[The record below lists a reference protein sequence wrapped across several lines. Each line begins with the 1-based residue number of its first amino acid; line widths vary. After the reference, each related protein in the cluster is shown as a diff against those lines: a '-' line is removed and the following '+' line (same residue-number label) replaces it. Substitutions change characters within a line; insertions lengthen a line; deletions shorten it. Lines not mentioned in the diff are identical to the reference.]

1 MSHQPHQSYLSYQP
15 HPPTYLFIMDT
26 SLFNAPQLQAI
37 EYCDGPSLVIAGAGS
52 GKTRVLT
59 HKIAYLIE
67 QGYEPWSIL
76 ALTFTNKAA
85 DEMKE
90 RIGQIVGRDVARHL
104 WMGTFHSV
112 FLRILRTEY
121 DKIGLQ
127 PNFTIYDA
135 ADSKS
140 LVKSIIKELKLDDK
154 TYKPSAVLNRIG
166 AAKNQLITAKQ
177 YAADAHIIESDC
189 RSKMPELH
197 KVYTQ
202 YSNRCRSANA
212 MDFDDILLY
221 TYYLFKVYPEV
232 KAKYEERFRYVLVDE
247 YQDTNN
253 AQHQIILQLTQQR
266 QRVCVVG
273 DDAQSIYS
281 FRGARID
288 NILTF
293 QSVYPSTRVFKL
305 EQNYRSTQTI
315 VNAANSLIH
324 KNQGQIYKEVYSKR
338 DIGDKIELTEA
349 YSDVEEAQ
357 IVIRKIQWLHSREH
371 LNYSDLAI
379 LYRTNAQSRLFEEHM
394 RKQSIPYKIYGGLSF
409 YQRKEIKDVISYF
422 RMAVNPNDEEAL
434 KRIINYPARGIGNT
448 TLAKVIAC
456 ANDNNVSPW
465 TVIASPTAY
474 SLDINAGTGNK
485 IQQFCTLIQ
494 SFIDKASTDNAE
506 QAGRFIIE
514 NCGIIADIYQ
524 DKEPENL
531 SRQENVEEL
540 LNGLTDF
547 CDSRLEEDNN
557 NISLS
562 DYLNEVSLVGASES
576 ETTDSNGE
584 DSDDKVR
591 LMTIHSA
598 KGLEFP
604 VVFIVGMEEGL
615 FPNEMCSGNT
625 REIEEE
631 RRLFY
636 VAITRAMQQLF
647 ITYAKSRLHFGK
659 MEFGE
664 PSRFLCDIDS
674 QYLSTRG
681 NRQHTS
687 SYGERSDPTTG
698 RARMA
703 SLFGTRPAASRTSST
718 SSATSGPTFSAP
730 SRSGSSHT
738 GASSSLPLGGSF
750 RKVADTRR
758 TPSSTPPSSSASSA
772 SQPSVHSGLR
782 PGQQI
787 RHDRFGFGTV
797 VSLEGEGDSMKA
809 VVQFENSGT
818 KQLLLKFARFTV
830 VG

>member
-1 MSHQPHQSYLSYQP
+1 
-15 HPPTYLFIMDT
+15 MDT
-26 SLFNAPQLQAI
+26 SLFNTPQLQAI
-37 EYCDGPSLVIAGAGS
+37 QYCDGPSLVIAGAGS

-59 HKIAYLIE
+59 YKIAYLIE

-121 DKIGLQ
+121 DRIGLQ

-140 LVKSIIKELKLDDK
+140 LVKSIIKELHLDDK
-154 TYKPSAVLNRIG
+154 IYKPTAVLNRIG

-177 YAADAHIIESDC
+177 YASDALILESDS

-221 TYYLFKVYPEV
+221 TYYLFKVYPDV
-232 KAKYEERFRYVLVDE
+232 QAKYEERFRYVLVDE

-253 AQHQIILQLTQQR
+253 AQHQIILQLTHQR

-293 QSVYPSTRVFKL
+293 QNVYPDTRVFKL
-305 EQNYRSTQTI
+305 EQNYRSTQII

-324 KNQGQIYKEVYSKR
+324 KNQGQIYKEVYSRR

-357 IVIRKIQWLHSREH
+357 IVINKIQWLRSRDH
-371 LNYSDLAI
+371 LNYSDFAI

-394 RKQSIPYKIYGGLSF
+394 RKQGIPYKIYGGLSF
-409 YQRKEIKDVISYF
+409 YQRKEIKDVIAYF
-422 RMAVNPNDEEAL
+422 RLAVNPSDEEAL

-448 TLAKVIAC
+448 TLSKIVAC
-456 ANDNNVSPW
+456 ANDNNVSLW
-465 TVIASPTAY
+465 AVICTPTAY
-474 SLDINAGTGNK
+474 HLDVTSGTINK
-485 IQQFCTLIQ
+485 LELFRSLIQ

-557 NISLS
+557 SISLS
-562 DYLNEVSLVGASES
+562 DYLSEVSLVGASES
-576 ETTDSNGE
+576 ETTDDNSADN
-584 DSDDKVR
+584 DDKVR

-604 VVFIVGMEEGL
+604 VVCIVGMEEGL
-615 FPNEMCSGNT
+615 FPNEMCTGNP
-625 REIEEE
+625 REVEEE

-636 VAITRAMQQLF
+636 VAITRAMQHLV

-664 PSRFLCDIDS
+664 PSRFLADIDS
-674 QYLSTRG
+674 QFISIHA
-681 NRQHTS
+681 NRKRTS
-687 SYGERSDPTTG
+687 SYGDDTDVSVG
-698 RARMA
+698 RARMN
-703 SLFGTRPAASRTSST
+703 SLFGSRPSSSRTISESPRTSTFGSSRPSSEPSRPASSSSFTST
-718 SSATSGPTFSAP
+718 S
-730 SRSGSSHT
+730 
-738 GASSSLPLGGSF
+738 SSSLPLTGSF
-750 RKVADTRR
+750 RKVSDSRR
-758 TPSSTPPSSSASSA
+758 TQPSS
-772 SQPSVHSGLR
+772 SQPSVHTDLR

-797 VSLEGEGDSMKA
+797 LSLEGKGDSMKA
-809 VVQFENSGT
+809 LVQFENSGT